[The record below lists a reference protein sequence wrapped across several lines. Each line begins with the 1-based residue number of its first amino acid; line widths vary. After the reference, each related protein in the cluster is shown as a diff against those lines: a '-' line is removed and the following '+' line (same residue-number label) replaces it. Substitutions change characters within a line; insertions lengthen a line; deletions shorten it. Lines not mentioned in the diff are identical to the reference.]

1 MQMFN
6 SAKNYVISKF
16 IKYGFDSDFLRKLS
30 EEHYEYEQDCIKIGE
45 KCKENVEITLIDM
58 GMAVSL
64 T

>member
-30 EEHYEYEQDCIKIGE
+30 EEHY
-45 KCKENVEITLIDM
+45 
-58 GMAVSL
+58 
-64 T
+64 